1 MLFAIFLVSL
11 GVSSHHL
18 NSKKGTILLFKT
30 TRYVGVETVSCC
42 LLPRMMGM
50 EMH

>member
-11 GVSSHHL
+11 GVSSHQL
-18 NSKKGTILLFKT
+18 NSKKGTILLFKAR
-30 TRYVGVETVSCC
+30 RYVDVETVSCC
-42 LLPRMMGM
+42 LLPRVAGM